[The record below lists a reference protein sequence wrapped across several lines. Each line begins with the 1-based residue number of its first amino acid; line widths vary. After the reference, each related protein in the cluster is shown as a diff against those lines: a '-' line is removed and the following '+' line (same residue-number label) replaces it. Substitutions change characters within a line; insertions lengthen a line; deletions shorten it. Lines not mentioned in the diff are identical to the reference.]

1 MKPIDIKN
9 IQDMLKANA
18 DTYFDTKLSIKLA
31 KLKLEIDN
39 YVKIYNDVVTRLL
52 NEFAVKEDNKYKF
65 DDEGNVFIK
74 EEKLSEWT
82 TEYKKLEETDFDVK
96 TTFTEEELDQ
106 IKMTPKQA
114 SSLILLKEN
123 PKV

>member
-9 IQDMLKANA
+9 IQDILKANA

-39 YVKIYNDVVTRLL
+39 CVKIYNDVVTRLL
-52 NEFAVKEDNKYKF
+52 NEFA
-65 DDEGNVFIK
+65 IK
-74 EEKLSEWT
+74 EEDKYKLDDDGNILIKEGKANEWT
-82 TEYKKLEETDFDVK
+82 AEYKKLEETDFDIK
-96 TTFTEEELDQ
+96 ITFTDEELDQ

-123 PKV
+123 PKD

>member
-9 IQDMLKANA
+9 IQDILKANA

-39 YVKIYNDVVTRLL
+39 CIKIYNDVVTRLL
-52 NEFAVKEDNKYKF
+52 NEFAIKEEDKYKL
-65 DDEGNVFIK
+65 DDEGNIFIK
-74 EEKLSEWT
+74 DGKINEWT
-82 TEYKKLEETDFDVK
+82 AEYKKLEETDFDIK
-96 TTFTEEELDQ
+96 ITFTDEELDQ

-123 PKV
+123 PKD

>member
-18 DTYFDTKLSIKLA
+18 DIYFDTKLSIKLA
-31 KLKLEIDN
+31 KLKIEIDN
-39 YVKIYNDVVTRLL
+39 CVKIYNDVVTRLL
-52 NEFAVKEDNKYKF
+52 NEFAIKEDDKYKL
-65 DDEGNVFIK
+65 DDKGNIFIK
-74 EEKLSEWT
+74 EGKLNEWT
-82 TEYKKLEETDFDVK
+82 TEYKKLEESDFDVK

-123 PKV
+123 PKD

>member
-9 IQDMLKANA
+9 IQDILKANA

-31 KLKLEIDN
+31 KLKLEIDSC
-39 YVKIYNDVVTRLL
+39 VKIYNDVVTRLL

-96 TTFTEEELDQ
+96 TTFSEEELDQ
-106 IKMTPKQA
+106 VKMTPKQA

-123 PKV
+123 PKD